1 MPLNESRYI
10 NKANTSVDDKAFDS
24 MLDADNSEA
33 THAAL
38 AVAGV
43 APGPTGMIA
52 DITDAALYAKEKRW
66 KDMGWALVGAIP
78 IIGQFA
84 NYKKA
89 AKSIE
94 FAKRIKNVAK
104 YERMT
109 EGIDNGSLLFANE
122 KWQKAI
128 DAGDMWLNKSGDM
141 IGSVGTGIGTKIGN
155 IYEMTKY
162 DRYRDYY
169 KLQKKVMAETEKVW
183 KTLTPAEKAL
193 GKELGK
199 SPTIK
204 KELRDTILKLEK
216 LLPSGD

>member
-38 AVAGV
+38 AVAGM

-141 IGSVGTGIGTKIGN
+141 IGKVGTGIGAKIGN

>member
-10 NKANTSVDDKAFDS
+10 NKANVSVNDKAFDS
-24 MLDADNSEA
+24 MLDADNSDA

-38 AVAGV
+38 AVAGM

-89 AKSIE
+89 VKSIQ
-94 FAKRIKNVAK
+94 ATKRIREVAK

-109 EGIDNGSLLFANE
+109 ESIDNGSLLFANE

-141 IGSVGTGIGTKIGN
+141 IGKVGTGIGTKIGN

-204 KELRDTILKLEK
+204 KELRDIVLKMEK
-216 LLPSGD
+216 SLPTGD

>member
-1 MPLNESRYI
+1 MSNPI
-10 NKANTSVDDKAFDS
+10 DDKAFDA
-24 MLDADNSEA
+24 MIDADNSDA

-38 AVAGV
+38 AVAGM
-43 APGPTGMIA
+43 APGPTGMVA

-89 AKSIE
+89 AKSIQ
-94 FAKRIKNVAK
+94 FAKRIREVAK

-169 KLQKKVMAETEKVW
+169 KLQEKVMADADKMW
-183 KTLTPAEKAL
+183 KTLTPAQKAL

-199 SPTIK
+199 SQTIK
-204 KELRDTILKLEK
+204 KELRDMVLKLEK